1 MAAASIYS
9 NSAGVDTSRARVI
22 PLDSLAHFLE
32 HFQKEGGGG
41 DGGGGEAARL
51 IEVSSERK
59 GTKFLKLGEVDF
71 LSLSPPFPPRK
82 VRQKRKVKR
91 KEVGGIWNRVGI
103 QGGGGT
109 IRLRLL

>member
-59 GTKFLKLGEVDF
+59 GTKFLKLGGVDF
-71 LSLSPPFPPRK
+71 CYRFTLLF
-82 VRQKRKVKR
+82 RQGKYAKRGR
-91 KEVGGIWNRVGI
+91 
-103 QGGGGT
+103 
-109 IRLRLL
+109 